1 MSIEKNKMITVR
13 KSKSGQQRSIPI
25 DDELYQELRGLV
37 YRSKGLVFKKGLV
50 FPSPMTERRR
60 YGVQKPW
67 YRTRKKAG
75 VEDFRFHDLRHTYA
89 SHLVMA
95 GGDINTVKGLM
106 GHFDIRM
113 TVQYSHLS
121 PKHKIQAVETLAKY
135 REKTRES
142 VDKTDPLTDLAK
154 ITGTD

>member
-1 MSIEKNKMITVR
+1 
-13 KSKSGQQRSIPI
+13 
-25 DDELYQELRGLV
+25 
-37 YRSKGLVFKKGLV
+37 
-50 FPSPMTERRR
+50 
-60 YGVQKPW
+60 
-67 YRTRKKAG
+67 
-75 VEDFRFHDLRHTYA
+75 
-89 SHLVMA
+89 MA